1 MAKIDHNFAI
11 AFAPQVAEGTYNA
24 GLAAITTNLADTDG
38 LVLGASGEGEA
49 DSGIEVDMEA
59 LREEAATLGGS
70 FTRPP
75 GRMIRRRITLNVT
88 LPWCGNRQNASNPPV
103 DADFVPGVGFGA
115 LLGATGLVVGAW
127 GSGVGQRAIL
137 GTVSK
142 CSALFFVNGQR
153 FELLDC
159 VVSTATPAYKA
170 GETPKIAF
178 EIEVGSVEDATAAA
192 LPTLDF
198 GEQATVQPPI
208 VENAGHAWG
217 MTRGFEELEIEISN
231 EVEDVPDSNAPT
243 GLIPERTAR
252 ETTVTAKMY
261 KDDADELFEWTQLG
275 EDAAGNLEALSFQIG
290 TSAVAL
296 GAILAI
302 GVNVPMLE
310 IQTVKE
316 TTIGG
321 KAAVEIEGIA
331 RHTTANLELELL
343 FR

>member
-1 MAKIDHNFAI
+1 MKIDHNFAI
-11 AFAPQVAEGTYNA
+11 AFAPQVAEGTFNA
-24 GLAAITTNLADTDG
+24 ALAAITTALADTDG
-38 LVLGASGEGEA
+38 LVLGVSGEGEA

-75 GRMIRRRITLNVT
+75 GRVTRRKIKLTAT
-88 LPWCGNRQNASNPPV
+88 LPWCGNRQNAADPPA
-103 DADFVPGVGFGA
+103 DANFVPGVGFGA
-115 LLGATGLVVGAW
+115 LLGATGIVVGAW
-127 GSGVGQRAIL
+127 GAGVGQRGVPGA
-137 GTVSK
+137 VSK
-142 CSALFFVNGQR
+142 CSGLAYINGQR
-153 FELLDC
+153 YGLLDC
-159 VVSTATPAYKA
+159 VVSTATPAYTA
-170 GETPKIAF
+170 GETPAIAF
-178 EIEVGSVEDATAAA
+178 EVEVGSVEFATEDP

-252 ETTVTAKMY
+252 EITVKGKMY
-261 KDDADELFEWTQLG
+261 KDDANALFEWEQLG
-275 EDAAGNLEALSFQIG
+275 EDEAGDLEALSFQIG

-296 GAILAI
+296 GPILAI
-302 GVNVPMLE
+302 GVNIPMLE
-310 IQTVKE
+310 ITTVKE

-321 KAAVEIEGIA
+321 KAAVEIEGVA
-331 RHTTANLELELL
+331 RHTSPNSEIEFL